1 MSLATKALCSS
12 RICNSQEEVCVPVEA
27 RDSEDSLTRSSR
39 TREAPCGLVI
49 CLAMHGEPPK
59 DFPEEEFAEFFRLHA
74 QAESRRLQ
82 DPTLIRRYR
91 DLDTRIRN
99 WPRTPENDPFYFGSQ
114 EMAQHLSR
122 ATGHE
127 VILGF
132 NEFCAPHLEDA
143 IDEAAERKPEKIIII
158 TPMMTPGGGH
168 SEEEIPALAK
178 RAQKRHPDVP
188 IVYAWP
194 FDPSRTAQFLAE
206 QIDQVI

>member
-1 MSLATKALCSS
+1 M
-12 RICNSQEEVCVPVEA
+12 PVEA
-27 RDSEDSLTRSSR
+27 VDSEDSLTRSSR
-39 TREAPCGLVI
+39 TMDAPCEVVI
-49 CLAMHGEPPK
+49 CLAMHGEPPR

-74 QAESRRLQ
+74 QVESARLQ

-99 WPRTPENDPFYFGSQ
+99 WPRTVENDPFYFGSQ
-114 EMAQHLSR
+114 EMAQHLSS
-122 ATGHE
+122 ATGYE

-132 NEFCAPHLEDA
+132 NEFCAPHLDDA

-168 SEEEIPALAK
+168 SEEEIPTLAK

-194 FDPSRTAQFLAE
+194 FDPSKTAQFLAE
-206 QIDQVI
+206 QIDQVNEQMKEGLTRL